1 MYEYLEGE
9 VALRTPTRLVMDVG
23 GVGYELAVP
32 FGASFPGRGR
42 VRAYTHLVVREDAH
56 LLFGFPDRET
66 RLLFRELIG
75 VRGVGPT
82 LALGILSGLTR
93 DALLDAIAEEDPRPL
108 TRVKGVGKKTAEQLI
123 LDLKS
128 KAAKLRA
135 ELGLG
140 PEPAPAAG
148 DSGGADEDAV
158 AALVPL
164 GSSERE
170 ARRAVERAASAVGS
184 EDLEELVR
192 SALRG

>member
-1 MYEYLEGE
+1 M
-9 VALRTPTRLVMDVG
+9 
-23 GVGYELAVP
+23 
-32 FGASFPGRGR
+32 
-42 VRAYTHLVVREDAH
+42 
-56 LLFGFPDRET
+56 
-66 RLLFRELIG
+66 
-75 VRGVGPT
+75 RGVGPT

-148 DSGGADEDAV
+148 GSGGAVADAV

-164 GSSERE
+164 GYSERE